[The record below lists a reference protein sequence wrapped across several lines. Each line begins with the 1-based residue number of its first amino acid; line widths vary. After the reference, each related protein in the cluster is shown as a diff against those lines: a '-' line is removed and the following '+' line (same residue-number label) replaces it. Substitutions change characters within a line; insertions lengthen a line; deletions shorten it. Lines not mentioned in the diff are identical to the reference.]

1 MGSDPSAAMRIGR
14 ARTLEAPMRPLL
26 AYLVLC
32 ALPAAAFVG
41 LARLVEWMAEHPER
55 PRDPVTDPAP
65 TGRSL
70 QLLVA
75 TLRRL
80 EAEYAALERSR
91 APARAHRLQA
101 ITLAYDDT
109 LRECCAALGLPPPDH
124 SPLTPSERVQTQAE
138 LSLHGL
144 TW

>member
-1 MGSDPSAAMRIGR
+1 
-14 ARTLEAPMRPLL
+14 MRPLL

-32 ALPAAAFVG
+32 ALPAAVFLG
-41 LARLVEWMAEHPER
+41 LARLVDWLAEHPEA
-55 PRDPVTDPAP
+55 PRDPDADPAP

-80 EAEYAALERSR
+80 EEEYDALERAR
-91 APARAHRLQA
+91 VPARAHRLEA

-109 LRECCAALGLPPPDH
+109 LLECCAALGLPPPDH